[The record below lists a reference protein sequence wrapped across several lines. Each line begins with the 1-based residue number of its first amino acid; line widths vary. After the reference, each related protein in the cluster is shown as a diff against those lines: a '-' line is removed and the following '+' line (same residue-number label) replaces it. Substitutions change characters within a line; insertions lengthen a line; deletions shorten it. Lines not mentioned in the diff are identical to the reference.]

1 MQTILLKLAIA
12 INKVKPPLKHIW
24 FESISLNCST
34 FRIYLYVIC
43 ICIGM
48 SIGLTKV
55 GNETISMPSQKLH
68 ETTVPKVFDSS

>member
-1 MQTILLKLAIA
+1 
-12 INKVKPPLKHIW
+12 
-24 FESISLNCST
+24 
-34 FRIYLYVIC
+34 
-43 ICIGM
+43 M